1 MINIY
6 DVAELAGVSKSSV
19 SRYFNGG
26 SLSDKSAK
34 KIEAAIKELNYKP
47 NFVGKV
53 LKDNSTHLIGI
64 CIPLMSHPFFAKF
77 IQAVNKEVYKHN
89 YSLIILESENKFEKE
104 SESIDLIH
112 HNKVDGLIFVTHN
125 ANLPFDFN
133 IPIVTIDRHIEGVPC
148 VSSNNYDSTYNAL
161 EYLYKKGL
169 RHIGFLGGRPEMPSE
184 VNLRYEA
191 YIDFIKKHHLE
202 NHSLFEPINH
212 GGEYKKSQDFLKK
225 ERNLDACFCSSDAF
239 AFSLYRINK
248 NLKIIAFD
256 GCMQDW
262 IQFPKFTSVRQ
273 DIDAL
278 AKKAVEILFDRI
290 NKKHVESKYIID
302 TEFILGET
310 A

>member
-1 MINIY
+1 MTNIY

-26 SLSDKSAK
+26 SLSKKSAK
-34 KIEAAIKELNYKP
+34 KIEEAIKKLNYKP

-89 YSLIILESENKFEKE
+89 YSLIILESDNKLEKE
-104 SESIDLIH
+104 KESIDLIH

-133 IPIVTIDRHIEGVPC
+133 IPVVTIDRHIKDVPC
-148 VSSNNYDSTYNAL
+148 ITSNNYDSTINAL
-161 EYLYKKGL
+161 EYLYKKGR
-169 RHIGFLGGRPEMPSE
+169 RHIGFIGGKPEMSSE

-191 YIDFIKKHHLE
+191 YIDFINKHHLE
-202 NHSLFEPINH
+202 NHSSFLVMKH
-212 GGEYKKSQDFLKK
+212 GEEYKLAKNYLEK
-225 ERNLDACFCSSDAF
+225 EKAIDACFASSDAF
-239 AFSLYRINK
+239 AFAIHRLNPK
-248 NLKIIAFD
+248 LDIIAFD

-262 IQFPKFTSVRQ
+262 IQIPVFTSIKQ
-273 DIDAL
+273 DIPAL
-278 AKKAVEILFDRI
+278 AKKAVEVLLERI
-290 NKKHVESKYIID
+290 NKKPVKDKYILD
-302 TEFILGET
+302 TTFIQGET

>member
-1 MINIY
+1 MTNIY

-26 SLSDKSAK
+26 SLSKKSAK
-34 KIEAAIKELNYKP
+34 KIEEAIKKLNYKP

-77 IQAVNKEVYKHN
+77 IQAVNKEVYKRN

-133 IPIVTIDRHIEGVPC
+133 IPVVTIDRHIQNVPC
-148 VSSNNYDSTYNAL
+148 ISSDNYDSTYKAL
-161 EYLYKKGL
+161 EYLYKKGA
-169 RHIGFLGGRPEMPSE
+169 RSIGFLGGKPDMPSE

-191 YIDFIKKHHLE
+191 YCDFIKKHNLE
-202 NHSLFEPINH
+202 NHSLFEKVTH
-212 GGEYKKSQDFLKK
+212 GGEYKMAQEFLEK
-225 ERNLDACFCSSDAF
+225 EANIDSCFCSSDAF
-239 AFSLYRINK
+239 AFSLYRLNPK
-248 NLKIIAFD
+248 LKTIAFD

-262 IQFPKFTSVRQ
+262 IQTPIFTSIKQ
-273 DIDAL
+273 DIPSL
-278 AKKAVEILFDRI
+278 AKKAVEVLFERI
-290 NKKHVESKYIID
+290 NKHPIENKYIID
-302 TEFILGET
+302 STFIIGET